1 MNAVLSSKCVAVCA
15 LFVCAQW
22 LAGGGTLLAQKPPK
36 KAEAQAAVSREL
48 AELYRDDQKDQ
59 NDPTWTADNDLE
71 FSKRQET
78 RRDRVMQFV
87 TAGQL
92 ASAEDWNHAAMLLQ
106 HGQSADDYLLAHVL
120 AVPPATQKLPFSEF
134 MSAATLD
141 RFLQHIGRPQI
152 FATQTAGSDPA
163 TAPLMEPFDD
173 SMSNSIRAAYG
184 LAARAR
190 PESAEP
196 KHGAKAPSAKDLP
209 KLLAAARGDAKSKA
223 APDAAGETPEWLVR
237 TRAIVDAGALK
248 KDVDYFSAA
257 QILLHSTNAEDLL
270 DAHVLSVAAALL
282 GHEHALPQ
290 CAETLDRFLIAAG
303 RTAILGTLPKSAEEP
318 SDASTRSA
326 LHRVILERYELLP
339 IKGGQQR

>member
-1 MNAVLSSKCVAVCA
+1 MNAVLSGNCVAVCV
-15 LFVCAQW
+15 LWVCAQW
-22 LAGGGTLLAQKPPK
+22 LAGGSTLLAQKPPK
-36 KAEAQAAVSREL
+36 KDDAQAVVSREL

-59 NDPTWTADNDLE
+59 NDPTWTADNDVE
-71 FSKRQET
+71 FSKRQKI
-78 RRDRVMQFV
+78 RRDRVMQYV
-87 TAGQL
+87 TTGQL

-141 RFLQHIGRPQI
+141 RFLQTVGRPQI
-152 FATQTAGSDPA
+152 FATQTAGADPA

-173 SMSNSIRAAYG
+173 SMSNTIRAAYG

-190 PESAEP
+190 PESEP
-196 KHGAKAPSAKDLP
+196 KRGAKAPSAKDLP
-209 KLLAAARGDAKSKA
+209 KLLTAARGDSKA
-223 APDAAGETPEWLVR
+223 KTAPDAAGEPPEWLVR
-237 TRAIVDAGALK
+237 TRAIVDAGAFK

-257 QILLHSTNAEDLL
+257 QILLHSTNADDLL
-270 DAHVLSVAAALL
+270 DAHVLSVAAALQ
-282 GHEHALPQ
+282 GHESALPQ

-303 RTAILGTLPKSAEEP
+303 RTAILGTVPKSAEDQ
-318 SDASTRSA
+318 SDASSRSA
-326 LHRVILERYELLP
+326 LHRVILERYELVP